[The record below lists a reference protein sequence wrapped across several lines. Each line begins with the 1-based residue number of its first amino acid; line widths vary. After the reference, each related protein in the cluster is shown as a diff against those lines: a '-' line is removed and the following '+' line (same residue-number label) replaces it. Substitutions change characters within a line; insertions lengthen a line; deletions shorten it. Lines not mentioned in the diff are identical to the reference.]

1 MGFLLFFRAT
11 LDSLKRIN
19 SKEAQ
24 LMSLMSRQ
32 RKIQNEIADM
42 KRIQNNM
49 QSIWETAASS
59 AASNASTTY
68 NLAYNSQSGKM
79 NEISSNLS
87 FLNSY
92 NAANATQ
99 DDQKKYTGLLKDKTI
114 EDVKNDFNK
123 QLEQIQKQQETEQQ
137 KAFQIYTV
145 ETQRISSINK
155 AAQSVFESSN
165 EFQLRYLNRE
175 DSEISTEKESLEGE
189 LEVLR
194 QEYENEKKAR
204 SDAAKNIAP
213 TFGQ

>member
-42 KRIQNNM
+42 KRIQNNI

-68 NLAYNSQSGKM
+68 NLVYNSQSGKM

-137 KAFQIYTV
+137 KAFQNYTV
-145 ETQRISSINK
+145 ETQRISSLNK
-155 AAQSVFESSN
+155 TAQSVFEANN